1 MRHRLRGRG
10 LSVDS
15 EHRTALRRNL
25 VTSLFLHGGIK
36 TTVAKAKEVR
46 PMAEKLITLARKAR
60 KLTGDNPAEAIFL
73 RRRAASLLGW
83 HRTTLKVRAERKR
96 FGDEPMTEHDG
107 VIKKLFGEIAE

>member
-25 VTSLFLHGGIK
+25 VMSLFLHGGIK
-36 TTVAKAKEVR
+36 TTIAKAKEVR

-60 KLTGDNPAEAIFL
+60 KLTAESNPAEAIHL
-73 RRRAASLLGW
+73 RRRVASLLGW

-96 FGDEPMTEHDG
+96 FGDEPMT
-107 VIKKLFGEIAE
+107 